1 MDRRK
6 FGLGLAGVVVLL
18 LAVAWADGGRQ
29 DMRLIEQ
36 PLALPGA
43 QPGQQFAVQP

>member
-6 FGLGLAGVVVLL
+6 YRLGLAGMVVLL
-18 LAVAWADGGRQ
+18 LVVAWADGGRQ

-36 PLALPGA
+36 PLDIAS
-43 QPGQQFAVQP
+43 QQFAVQP

>member
-6 FGLGLAGVVVLL
+6 FGLGLAGMVVLL
-18 LAVAWADGGRQ
+18 LAVAWTDGGRQ

-36 PLALPGA
+36 PLELPA
-43 QPGQQFAVQP
+43 QQFAVQP